1 MHPIFLK
8 IGSYEIRWYGVMI
21 AIAVLTG
28 VFYAWREAKKEGIDE
43 DKYFDFV
50 IWVIIVGIIGA
61 RVVFV
66 LANNPLFY
74 LTHPLE
80 ILKIWHGGLAFF
92 GIVIFGFLFTYF
104 YWRRFGLFYKILDIA
119 APALALGF
127 GIGRIGCFLN
137 GCCYGKPTS
146 VPWAVV
152 FHDPASFGPIGI
164 PIHPTQLYL
173 SASGFI
179 AFFILN
185 KVKKRIKVEGGLFV
199 LFLVLYS
206 IWTFIIEFFR
216 GDHMPIFGLTN
227 GQWSVFPILLFAY
240 LFYRSSP
247 TLRHGKEKPEDEN
260 SLDSSQEE
268 KEVEES

>member
-1 MHPIFLK
+1 MYTIFLK
-8 IGSYEIRWYGVMI
+8 IGNYEIRWYGVML
-21 AIAVLTG
+21 AIAVLTA

-43 DKYFDFV
+43 NKFFDFV
-50 IWVIIVGIIGA
+50 VWVIIAGIIGA

-80 ILKIWHGGLAFF
+80 ILKVWHGGLSFF

-104 YWRRFGLFYKILDIA
+104 YWRRFNLFYKILDIA
-119 APALALGF
+119 SPALALGF

-179 AFFILN
+179 AFFLLL
-185 KVKKRIKVEGGLFV
+185 KLKKRIKVEGGLFA
-199 LFLVLYS
+199 LFLVFYS

-216 GDHMPIFGLTN
+216 GDHLPIFGLTN
-227 GQWSVFPILLFAY
+227 GQWSVFPILIFAY

-247 TLRHGKEKPEDEN
+247 TLRHEREKLETPE
-260 SLDSSQEE
+260 EE
-268 KEVEES
+268 LHSEEEREDQGS